1 MNRIAHYLPLTLF
14 ILLILGLFTFL
25 DREESDLRSVLLDK
39 DFPNFSLSRLDNE
52 EVISKDSLT
61 EFPSLLNV
69 WATWCVA
76 CRVEHPFLMELKKES
91 KIKIY
96 GLNYKDDRN
105 KATKLLDKIGDPYEF
120 SIFDRQGKLAIDLG
134 VYGAPETFLLDN
146 KGIIRVR
153 HVGVLTPEVWEQKF
167 NSVLL
172 KIKED
177 EK

>member
-1 MNRIAHYLPLTLF
+1 MNRIAHYLPLALF
-14 ILLILGLFTFL
+14 ILLIFGLFTFL
-25 DREESDLRSVLLDK
+25 DREESDLQSVLLDK

-96 GLNYKDDRN
+96 GLNYKDNRK
-105 KATKLLDKIGDPYEF
+105 KAIKLLHKIGDPYEF
-120 SIFDRQGKLAIDLG
+120 SIFDKEGKLAIDLG
-134 VYGAPETFLLDN
+134 VYGAPETFLID
-146 KGIIRVR
+146 KEGIIRVR
-153 HVGVLTPEVWEQKF
+153 HVGVLTHEVWEQKF
-167 NSVLL
+167 ESALSKL
-172 KIKED
+172 KED
-177 EK
+177 EN

>member
-25 DREESDLRSVLLDK
+25 DREENDLRSVLLDK

>member
-52 EVISKDSLT
+52 ELISKDSLT

-76 CRVEHPFLMELKKES
+76 CRVEHPFLMELKKRIQD
-91 KIKIY
+91 KNIWF
-96 GLNYKDDRN
+96 
-105 KATKLLDKIGDPYEF
+105 KLQ
-120 SIFDRQGKLAIDLG
+120 R
-134 VYGAPETFLLDN
+134 
-146 KGIIRVR
+146 
-153 HVGVLTPEVWEQKF
+153 
-167 NSVLL
+167 
-172 KIKED
+172 
-177 EK
+177 